1 MKRPVLAL
9 LGAFSFAWAALAAFP
24 VPAADNLELVRQRV
38 AQVQVLRGGFEQEKR
53 VAGFRN
59 PLRSQ
64 GRFLLSRDKGVVWTT
79 LKPFPSEMVITRE
92 RILSR
97 DEAGNSRVQADAKRQ
112 PALRQINAMMFALMA
127 GDVSALAARFDID
140 AEALPGNAWSLT
152 LKPKAAA
159 LEKVFSQI
167 ELHGDHYVREVE
179 ILEAGGDRTVL
190 KFVGLSETPARL
202 DADEARRF
210 D

>member
-24 VPAADNLELVRQRV
+24 VLAADDLELVRQRV
-38 AQVQVLRGGFEQEKR
+38 AQVRVLRGGFEQEKR
-53 VAGFRN
+53 IAGFRN

-97 DEAGNSRVQADAKRQ
+97 DEAGNSRVQADSKRQ
-112 PALRQINAMMFALMA
+112 PALRQVNAMMFALMG
-127 GDVSALAARFDID
+127 GDVSALAARFEID

-159 LEKVFSQI
+159 LEKTFSRI
-167 ELHGDHYVREVE
+167 ELHGDRYVREVE

-190 KFVGLSETPARL
+190 KFVELSETPARL
-202 DADEARRF
+202 DADEASRF